1 MRFRPLLA
9 IALALCL
16 TLVTACG
23 GGAEAKSRSNV
34 TYDDIVNTGRANDCP
49 TLPMRPAA
57 PFPSIP
63 PAATSCGKSACT
75 PLRCYVKGEPQNKR
89 QEARFVEGRI
99 LTRYTSSLDQIYG
112 DLKVGDDSLTFTELG
127 GIDFQPVTVL
137 LPGGEEVPFTFSSKE
152 LVATSVGAAIS
163 TSTDFTGS
171 YRTPSYR
178 TSNFL
183 DPKGRGLTTGYG
195 SAVGLVPA
203 GDDEE
208 LIKENVKRYI
218 EGKGSMELAIT
229 KVDPSTGEFS
239 GSSQPSSLP
248 TPTWAASRPSMSRSP
263 ASSTAG
269 WKKCEPWGLPT
280 ACSKPA
286 PDQRRS
292 GTLQRPHQG
301 PFFVPSPASNQW
313 PGFASSGPL
322 GCSSLSRAMAWENS
336 IHVLPIR
343 RVP

>member
-23 GGAEAKSRSNV
+23 GGAEAKNRSNV

-49 TLPMRPAA
+49 TLSDAA
-57 PFPSIP
+57 RGTIPLDPS
-63 PAATSCGKSACT
+63 TSYQ
-75 PLRCYVKGEPQNKR
+75 LREICMHPSQVYVKGEPQNKR

-152 LVATSVGAAIS
+152 LVATSVGSSIS

-203 GDDEE
+203 GDDED

-229 KVDPSTGEFS
+229 KVDPSTSEFS
-239 GSSQPSSLP
+239 GVFTAIQPSDTDMGGKQAVDVKITGELYG
-248 TPTWAASRPSMSRSP
+248 RL
-263 ASSTAG
+263 
-269 WKKCEPWGLPT
+269 EE
-280 ACSKPA
+280 
-286 PDQRRS
+286 
-292 GTLQRPHQG
+292 
-301 PFFVPSPASNQW
+301 V
-313 PGFASSGPL
+313 
-322 GCSSLSRAMAWENS
+322 
-336 IHVLPIR
+336 
-343 RVP
+343 